1 MGLSQIH
8 KQGWVCPRVLWDPT
22 CRHMVN
28 RMGKRRSLCEGLG
41 GDHTTHMTCMT
52 FPGEEEPQKWG
63 KEWIYKNKN
72 VEEEVLQ
79 IK

>member
-1 MGLSQIH
+1 
-8 KQGWVCPRVLWDPT
+8 
-22 CRHMVN
+22 MVN

-41 GDHTTHMTCMT
+41 GDHTGHMT

-63 KEWIYKNKN
+63 KDWIYKNKN